1 MYSPES
7 LIHFGI
13 ISCRSKWQPTP
24 VFLPGKSH
32 IRRKLVSYSLW
43 GRKELDTTERLHS
56 LTCHSK
62 ASLYTHTDDRSQS
75 TWNHWGLC
83 YVANAHWGMVLP
95 LLFFFGDGGRV
106 LAVTDS
112 YHRNSN
118 WQNHSSPSVSSTQW
132 QNWSG
137 RAHRDFMEWTLG
149 FCMPLI
155 LVPFP

>member
-13 ISCRSKWQPTP
+13 ISCHSKWQPTP

-106 LAVTDS
+106 LPLQTLTTEIPIGKITLHPQFLPHSDRTDLEGLTEILW
-112 YHRNSN
+112 N
-118 WQNHSSPSVSSTQW
+118 
-132 QNWSG
+132 G
-137 RAHRDFMEWTLG
+137 LLG
-149 FCMPLI
+149 FACPW
-155 LVPFP
+155 F